1 MALNLSRGKT
11 VKYYSSDRISSLIPN
26 GITTFIDIKTS
37 LNNFFND
44 NEVVFYK
51 NINDLAES
59 INYLKINDK
68 KRREIGRNG
77 RIKYQKY
84 FNNQLV
90 TNFIVEKTFNLKFSK
105 NYQWI

>member
-1 MALNLSRGKT
+1 LVL
-11 VKYYSSDRISSLIPN
+11 N
-26 GITTFIDIKTS
+26 GITTFVDIKTN
-37 LNNFFND
+37 LNCFFND

-59 INYLKINDK
+59 INYFKANDK

-77 RIKYQKY
+77 RIKYHKI
-84 FNNQLV
+84 FNNKLV
-90 TNFIVEKTFNLKFSK
+90 TNFMTEKVFNLKFSK

>member
-1 MALNLSRGKT
+1 M
-11 VKYYSSDRISSLIPN
+11 
-26 GITTFIDIKTS
+26 
-37 LNNFFND
+37 
-44 NEVVFYK
+44 
-51 NINDLAES
+51 
-59 INYLKINDK
+59 YLKINDK

-90 TNFIVEKTFNLKFSK
+90 TNFMVEKTFNFKFSK